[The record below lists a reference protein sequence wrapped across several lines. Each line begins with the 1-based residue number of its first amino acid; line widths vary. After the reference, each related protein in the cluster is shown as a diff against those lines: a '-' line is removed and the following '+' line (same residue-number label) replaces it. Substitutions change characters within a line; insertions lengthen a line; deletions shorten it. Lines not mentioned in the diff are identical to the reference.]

1 MLNIVFSIYLDVAL
15 LLPVDAN
22 GGGVMGTWGDFLPLS
37 VIRVVMTTMT
47 MLLLMVM
54 ALIAM
59 IMMMTVIVIV
69 T

>member
-1 MLNIVFSIYLDVAL
+1 MLNIVFSNYLNVVL

-37 VIRVVMTTMT
+37 VIRVVMMTIT

-54 ALIAM
+54 VLLAM
-59 IMMMTVIVIV
+59 MMMMTVMLIV

>member
-1 MLNIVFSIYLDVAL
+1 MLNIVFSNYLNVVL

-22 GGGVMGTWGDFLPLS
+22 GGGVMGTWGDFLPLP

-54 ALIAM
+54 TLIAM
-59 IMMMTVIVIV
+59 IMMMTVLVIV

>member
-1 MLNIVFSIYLDVAL
+1 MFSPYLDVVLLLL

-22 GGGVMGTWGDFLPLS
+22 GGGVMGTWRDFLPLS
-37 VIRVVMTTMT
+37 VIRVVMMTIT

-54 ALIAM
+54 VLLAM
-59 IMMMTVIVIV
+59 MMMMTVMVIV

>member
-1 MLNIVFSIYLDVAL
+1 MFSPYLDVVLLLL

-54 ALIAM
+54 MLIAM
-59 IMMMTVIVIV
+59 IMMMTVMVIV

>member
-37 VIRVVMTTMT
+37 VIRVVIMTIT

-54 ALIAM
+54 VLLAM
-59 IMMMTVIVIV
+59 MMMMTVMVIV

>member
-1 MLNIVFSIYLDVAL
+1 MFSPYLDVLHLLL

-22 GGGVMGTWGDFLPLS
+22 GGGVMGTWRDFLPLS

-59 IMMMTVIVIV
+59 IMMMTVMVIV

>member
-1 MLNIVFSIYLDVAL
+1 MLL

-37 VIRVVMTTMT
+37 VIRVVMMTIT

-54 ALIAM
+54 VLLAM
-59 IMMMTVIVIV
+59 MMMMTVMVIV